1 MTKINRISMHGFK
14 SFANKVE
21 IPFEDKFN
29 VVLGPNGAGKSNLGD
44 AICFVLGRLSAKS
57 MRAEKASNLI
67 FNGGKA
73 KKPASAASVE
83 IAFDNSKRIFP
94 HADAEIVINRTI
106 NKDGGSTYRING
118 KKMTRTE
125 VLEMLSAARINPDGH
140 NIVLQGD
147 IMRFVEM
154 SHLDRRKIIEE
165 ISDVTLYEEKKHKA
179 LLELQHVDEQLNNAE
194 IILKERKVYLQELKK
209 DRDQAL
215 KFKEMKDKV
224 DSNRATLVHLQLQER
239 EELKAKYDAEL
250 QKHQDKVSSAE
261 KEMDALK
268 QKVLQSK
275 QKIAEIN
282 QEIEQRGEKEQIK
295 VHKDIEDLKV
305 ALAKDKARIST
316 LKDEISKIAQRKDQ
330 FQHEIKDLEEK
341 SEAQGKQQKE
351 LQQSIRMKQKELQDA
366 ERQIAEFKKKNKIE
380 NSQNLDKELEEK
392 DQVIEQKQEEVQ
404 RIRQQQQDFL
414 RDKDKLEYQLQ
425 TLDERIKKVKEVE
438 QNNKQQVQE
447 LQQKKNDFKSATL
460 KLNQCLDQDSSFAS
474 QMANARKRLA
484 ELQEKQAQLNAK
496 SLAMQAGLSSNQ
508 ALKAILDNKKKF
520 SGVHGTVAELGQVDQ
535 KYALALES
543 TAGNRMQ
550 HLVVDNDSTAAEC
563 IKYLK
568 AQKLGTASFIPL
580 NKIHG
585 RDLSSENKSLL
596 KQSGVHDFAIN
607 VISFKPQYKKAF
619 EYVFGDTLLV
629 EDIDTARRVG
639 IGKLKMAALD
649 GSLAEASGVMKGGF
663 LLRKSNFGFLEKD
676 TQEELKKL
684 ESELAIQENT
694 ISATQQRREANEQEI
709 SALRNTRA
717 ELEAECIKLEKILH
731 LEDADLNATTELRK
745 ELTLQ
750 LKKVNDTLAGVQRDV
765 SNINRELAEL
775 KSKKQLLRSEVSAL
789 RNPRLLAQLTAFEEL
804 RQKSR
809 EELLRYEGDLKNS
822 LAQLEQMFAPEREKI
837 KEILKQHDREEA
849 QFNMEIKD
857 LSEKTKRSE
866 KNLTEKEKASKEFYS
881 RYREAFARRE
891 KCSADISKTENEIEN
906 IREKSRA
913 NEREVNLVSLK
924 NAEVKA
930 KLAAL
935 QEELGR
941 YKNVEIFKNKSAPE
955 LQQEINKFEV
965 MLGQMSAVNM
975 KALEVY
981 EQVEQEY
988 GKLTEKKEGL
998 DKEKTDVMA
1007 MMNEIEAKKKDH
1019 FMKTFT
1025 QVGENF
1031 ERIFNSLFTKGKAYL
1046 ELDNQN
1052 KPFDDGLSVKVKL
1065 TGNRFLD
1072 IKALSGGEKT
1082 LTALAFIFAIQEYQ
1096 PASFYVLDEIDAALD
1111 KQNSETLSKL
1121 VRSYAD
1127 RAQYILIS
1135 HNDAIIS
1142 EADTLFGVSMNDGV
1156 SKVTSLK
1163 V

>member
-1 MTKINRISMHGFK
+1 MTKINRISIHGFK
-14 SFANKVE
+14 SFANKID
-21 IPFEDKFN
+21 IPFDNKFN
-29 VVLGPNGAGKSNLGD
+29 VVLGPNGAGKSNVGD

-67 FNGGKA
+67 FNGGKN
-73 KKPASAASVE
+73 KKPATSASVE
-83 IAFDNSKRIFP
+83 IAFDNSTKIFP
-94 HADAEIVINRTI
+94 HQDKEIVVNRTI

-125 VLEMLSAARINPDGH
+125 VLDMLSAARINPDGH

-147 IMRFVEM
+147 IMRFVDM

-215 KFKEMKDKV
+215 KFKEMKERV
-224 DSNRATLVHLQLQER
+224 DSNRATLVSLQIQEK
-239 EELKAKYDAEL
+239 EELKAKYDAEM
-250 QKHQDKVSSAE
+250 QKHQGKITVAE
-261 KEMDALK
+261 KEIETLR
-268 QKVLQSK
+268 QKIADSK
-275 QKIAEIN
+275 QKMVDIN
-282 QEIEQRGEKEQIK
+282 KDIEQRGEKEQIK

-305 ALAKDKARIST
+305 ILTKDKARIST
-316 LKDEISKIAQRKDQ
+316 LKDEIGKIAQRKDQ

-341 SEAQGKQQKE
+341 TDTHSRQQKE
-351 LQQSIRMKQKELQDA
+351 LQQSIAKKQKELQDA

-380 NSQNLDKELEEK
+380 TSANLDKELEEK
-392 DQVIEQKQEEVQ
+392 DKLIEQKQEEVQ
-404 RIRQQQQDFL
+404 RIRQQQQDLL
-414 RDKDKLEYQLQ
+414 REKDKLDYQLQ

-438 QNNKQQVQE
+438 LNNKQQVQE

-460 KLNQCLDQDSSFAS
+460 KLNQCLDQDSSYAS
-474 QMANARKRLA
+474 QTANARKRLT

-496 SLAMQAGLSSNQ
+496 SMTLQAGLSSNQ

-520 SGVHGTVAELGQVDQ
+520 SGVHGTMAELGQVDK

-550 HLVVDNDSTAAEC
+550 HLVVDNDGIAAEC

-585 RDLSSENKSLL
+585 RDISSENKTLL
-596 KQSGVHDFAIN
+596 KQQGVHDFAIN
-607 VISFKPQYKKAF
+607 VISFKSQYKKAF

-629 EDIDTARRVG
+629 EDIEVARKVG
-639 IGKLKMAALD
+639 IGKIKMAALD
-649 GSLAEASGVMKGGF
+649 GSMAEASGVMKGGF
-663 LLRKSNFGFLEKD
+663 LQRKSNFGFLEKD
-676 TQEELKKL
+676 SQEDLERIDQEVSAQEGIITNVQHKREGNEL
-684 ESELAIQENT
+684 
-694 ISATQQRREANEQEI
+694 EI
-709 SALRNTRA
+709 STLRNKRA

-731 LEDADLNATTELRK
+731 LEDADLNATNELRK
-745 ELTLQ
+745 ELTIQ
-750 LKKVNDTLAGVQRDV
+750 VKSVNDNLAKVQQSV
-765 SNINRELAEL
+765 STINRDLAEL
-775 KSKKQLLRSEVSAL
+775 KSKKQMLRSEVSEL
-789 RNPRLLAQLTAFEEL
+789 RNPRLLAQLSAFEEL
-804 RQKSR
+804 RQKCR
-809 EELLRYEGDLKNS
+809 EELVRYEGDLKNS
-822 LAQLEQMFAPEREKI
+822 VTHLEQMFAPEREKI
-837 KEILKQHDREEA
+837 KEIVKQHDKEET
-849 QFNMEIKD
+849 QFNVEIKD
-857 LSEKTKRSE
+857 LSQKVTINEKD
-866 KNLTEKEKASKEFYS
+866 LTLKEQASKEFYS
-881 RYREAFARRE
+881 RYRESFAQRE
-891 KCSADISKTENEIEN
+891 KLSAEASKAENEIEN
-906 IREKSRA
+906 VREKSRS

-924 NAEVKA
+924 NAEIKA
-930 KLAAL
+930 RLAAL
-935 QEELGR
+935 QEELSR
-941 YKNVEIFKNKSAPE
+941 FKNVEIFKNKLAPE

-988 GKLTEKKEGL
+988 GRLTQKKDSL
-998 DKEKTDVMA
+998 DKEKTDVMTL
-1007 MMNEIEAKKKDH
+1007 MNEIETKKKDH
-1019 FMKTFT
+1019 FMKTFN
-1025 QVGENF
+1025 QVGDNF
-1031 ERIFNSLFTKGKAYL
+1031 QRIFGSLFTKGKAYL
-1046 ELDNQN
+1046 ELDNQA
-1052 KPFDDGLSVKVKL
+1052 KPFDDGLSVKVKF

-1072 IKALSGGEKT
+1072 IKSLSGGEKT

-1111 KQNSETLSKL
+1111 KHNSETLSKL

-1127 RAQYILIS
+1127 HAQYIVIS
-1135 HNDAIIS
+1135 HNDAVIS